1 MIISEFSKVLR
12 HLSHNS
18 VCGSIECEIFMVSVD
33 SDNMRGRQKNMPP
46 GSKPV
51 DNCEEFSVVNVIISF
66 CLVEGM
72 GYASNGSESSLVIL
86 LGENGSCCKLRCVYF

>member
-1 MIISEFSKVLR
+1 
-12 HLSHNS
+12 
-18 VCGSIECEIFMVSVD
+18 MVGVD

-46 GSKPV
+46 GMEPV
-51 DNCEEFSVVNVIISF
+51 DNREKLLVVDVIISF
-66 CLVEGM
+66 CLVKGM